1 MESFLVFVVIS
12 LIFSTLWVM
21 ARDIGRM
28 RREVGREV
36 DSDHHVEPS
45 DPRLWPFGH
54 GGGDF
59 GGEFGG
65 DFSGD
70 FDGF

>member
-1 MESFLVFVVIS
+1 MECFLVFVVIS

-28 RREVGREV
+28 RREV

-45 DPRLWPFGH
+45 DPRLWHFGH
-54 GGGDF
+54 GGDF

>member
-12 LIFSTLWVM
+12 LIFSKLWVM

-28 RREVGREV
+28 RREV

-45 DPRLWPFGH
+45 DPRLWHFGH

-59 GGEFGG
+59 GADFSADFGG
-65 DFSGD
+65 F
-70 FDGF
+70 